1 MFGLFLTV
9 SLSGCGAVLGNINT
23 KDISITA
30 APGANRD
37 TPVALDIVAV
47 GDETMVQV
55 LMGLDANGW
64 FSQKEKFQHQS
75 EFNVKTFE
83 VVPGQTI
90 SGDVEYSW
98 TDRRKYKAVFVFAKM
113 QSPGLHNV
121 RIDTFSNPV
130 IVIRNNSL
138 RVTEKQ
144 N

>member
-1 MFGLFLTV
+1 M
-9 SLSGCGAVLGNINT
+9 LGNINT

-75 EFNVKTFE
+75 
-83 VVPGQTI
+83 
-90 SGDVEYSW
+90 
-98 TDRRKYKAVFVFAKM
+98 
-113 QSPGLHNV
+113 
-121 RIDTFSNPV
+121 
-130 IVIRNNSL
+130 
-138 RVTEKQ
+138 
-144 N
+144 

>member
-1 MFGLFLTV
+1 M
-9 SLSGCGAVLGNINT
+9 LGNINT

-64 FSQKEKFQHQS
+64 FSQKEKFQHQP

>member
-1 MFGLFLTV
+1 
-9 SLSGCGAVLGNINT
+9 LSGCGAVLGNINT

>member
-1 MFGLFLTV
+1 M
-9 SLSGCGAVLGNINT
+9 LGNINT

-83 VVPGQTI
+83 VVPGHTI

-130 IVIRNNSL
+130 IVIGNNSL

>member
-1 MFGLFLTV
+1 M
-9 SLSGCGAVLGNINT
+9 LGNIDT

-30 APGANRD
+30 APGANRG

-47 GDETMVQV
+47 GDEIMVQV

-130 IVIRNNSL
+130 IVIGNNSL

>member
-1 MFGLFLTV
+1 M
-9 SLSGCGAVLGNINT
+9 LGNINT

-37 TPVALDIVAV
+37 TPIALDIVAV

-98 TDRRKYKAVFVFAKM
+98 TDRRKYEAVFVFAKM

-130 IVIRNNSL
+130 IVIGNNSL

>member
-1 MFGLFLTV
+1 M
-9 SLSGCGAVLGNINT
+9 LGNINT

-98 TDRRKYKAVFVFAKM
+98 TDRRKYEAVFVFAKM

>member
-1 MFGLFLTV
+1 M
-9 SLSGCGAVLGNINT
+9 LGNINT

>member
-23 KDISITA
+23 KDISIPA